1 MELSLLLGLS
11 YMMAG
16 TKTHR
21 IDAFVRH
28 PLTTHAREPGMLIR
42 YFVLTTVAL
51 FFASSTLQAELVGLF
66 NFDEDLTNAALGGA
80 ALTGNA
86 QTFEPGFDGSAVYFN
101 GRNDRLNLDIGPTT
115 EHTFGAWVRTTSP
128 QDEQPVI
135 RLADL
140 DNRNT
145 NRGIVIADGP
155 GSTTQWNAL
164 TGTNA
169 LSIGDPVDT
178 DWTFVAARYD
188 GTTATLFVDG
198 QRVSGPDNTEL
209 IADGEL
215 RIGMG
220 VNGGER
226 FEGFIDNLFLFDHA
240 LTDQQINSIRIG
252 GSNAI
257 LNVTAVPE
265 PSVVFA
271 GAIVVSALFIRRR
284 RRIER

>member
-1 MELSLLLGLS
+1 M
-11 YMMAG
+11 
-16 TKTHR
+16 
-21 IDAFVRH
+21 F
-28 PLTTHAREPGMLIR
+28 IR
-42 YFVLTTVAL
+42 YFALTTVAL
-51 FFASSTLQAELVGLF
+51 FFANARLQAELVGLF
-66 NFDEDLTNAALGGA
+66 NFDNDLTNAAPGGA
-80 ALTGNA
+80 TLSGNA
-86 QTFEPGFDGSAVYFN
+86 QTFDTGFDGTAVYFN
-101 GRNDRLNLDIGPTT
+101 GRNNRLNLDIGPTA
-115 EHTFGAWVRTTSP
+115 EHTFGAWVRTTAP

-164 TGTNA
+164 TGNGNA
-169 LSIGDPVDT
+169 LTIGDPVENE
-178 DWTFVAARYD
+178 WTFVAARYD

-198 QRVSGPDNTEL
+198 QQISGPDSTQL
-209 IADGEL
+209 IADGQL

-226 FEGFIDNLFLFDHA
+226 FEGFVDNLFLFDHA
-240 LTDQQINSIRIG
+240 LTDQQVNAIRLG

-265 PSVVFA
+265 PSVVFV
-271 GAIVVSALFIRRR
+271 GAIVVSTLFVRRR
-284 RRIER
+284 KRATR